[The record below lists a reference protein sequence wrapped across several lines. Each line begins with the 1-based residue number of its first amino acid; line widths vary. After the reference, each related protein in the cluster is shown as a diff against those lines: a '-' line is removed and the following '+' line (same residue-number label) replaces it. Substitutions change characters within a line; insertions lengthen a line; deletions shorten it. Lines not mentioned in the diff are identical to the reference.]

1 MSSSSTKPLVLSDAD
16 TDALLQALE
25 WRYAITPAGELAP
38 KPAISYNKLPL
49 CHLVKR
55 EDRFVT
61 EITTQSNWTRN
72 LVQNDVL
79 WNNLDFDAYRTL
91 AQCKMLF
98 PHMTNEAH
106 TPQPGSSVRK
116 ILNLVQC
123 EAKAHFSLV
132 QTMKIEQPLEQKL
145 HLAIAPWPENKD
157 SCYEALD
164 KIFCAYGF
172 LVPSK
177 ITLGECSIARHSER
191 PFHHLLMLLFLF
203 SGKKKIVSQDYIEEE
218 GRSKSASMLA
228 KAQANKELSLM
239 NSVEDLKRSHVVS
252 QPEDISRKSSYDLLL
267 YDQKN
272 TETRFEFWDIIKRL
286 ELLPIYDLLPSELGR
301 KVKAILNERWIPIQI
316 GDAIRLKNVATSA
329 YLAARADGQSV
340 ELGLCEP
347 ASDSSLKQF
356 SQWRLRRPDSV
367 KVVSTQ
373 VKYGHNIFIEAVFG
387 PIDSDMC
394 FILSPRLSEEGNK
407 EQHDLTLTQNK
418 DWNESSS
425 WLIESTLPLS
435 EPESLDM
442 MISQAKPLING
453 DIICISQNRLARYLS
468 SKKAPETLADIPPT
482 ARRRSSSFG
491 NAATVMQRF
500 RRMSITRSSFAT
512 SSSAVEWGKL
522 QLRECG
528 IAATED
534 AEKWYIYVDKVDH
547 FAKISR
553 EPVLEAKGPIEPPPR
568 QSGTPR
574 FISTSKELPVHR
586 ASTELSFQE
595 LGENLLTDS
604 DIITTTTTD
613 ASSFGVSQITTVS
626 LKSFRSASLPSP
638 SMSAVSWDLRNNYDG
653 PIFKLLKDKKPFTDR
668 AKEFFTKASLIS
680 LRDIGRRFK

>member
-1 MSSSSTKPLVLSDAD
+1 MSSSSTNPLVLSDAD
-16 TDALLQALE
+16 TDTLLRVLE

-38 KPAISYNKLPL
+38 EPAIKYNKRPL

-72 LVQNDVL
+72 LVQNDVI

-91 AQCKMLF
+91 AHCKMLF
-98 PHMTNEAH
+98 PHMTNEPH

-123 EAKAHFSLV
+123 ETKAHFSLV
-132 QTMKIEQPLEQKL
+132 QTMKLEPPLEKKL
-145 HLAIAPWPENKD
+145 HLAIASWPENKD

-177 ITLGECSIARHSER
+177 ITL
-191 PFHHLLMLLFLF
+191 
-203 SGKKKIVSQDYIEEE
+203 EEE

-228 KAQANKELSLM
+228 KAQANKELTLM
-239 NSVEDLKRSHVVS
+239 NSVEDLKRSQVVS
-252 QPEDISRKSSYDLLL
+252 QPEDISRKSSYDFIL
-267 YDQKN
+267 YNQKN
-272 TETRFEFWDIIKRL
+272 TETQFEFWDIIKRL

-301 KVKAILNERWIPIQI
+301 RVRAILYERWIPIQI
-316 GDAIRLKNVATSA
+316 GDAIRLKNVATST
-329 YLAARADGQSV
+329 YLAARTDGQSV

-347 ASDSSLKQF
+347 DASLKQF

-387 PIDSDMC
+387 PIDNDMC
-394 FILSPRLSEEGNK
+394 FILSPKLSEEGNK

-418 DWNESSS
+418 DWNESFS

-442 MISQAKPLING
+442 MISKAKPLING
-453 DIICISQNRLARYLS
+453 DIVCISQNRLARYLS
-468 SKKAPETLADIPPT
+468 SKKAPETLADILPT

-491 NAATVMQRF
+491 NTATVMQRF
-500 RRMSITRSSFAT
+500 RRMSITRGSFAT
-512 SSSAVEWGKL
+512 TSSAVEWGKL

-534 AEKWYIYVDKVDH
+534 TEKWYIYVEKVDH

-574 FISTSKELPVHR
+574 FIPTAKDLPIHR
-586 ASTELSFQE
+586 TSTELSFQD

-604 DIITTTTTD
+604 DIVTTTTD

-668 AKEFFTKASLIS
+668 AKEFFTKASLMS